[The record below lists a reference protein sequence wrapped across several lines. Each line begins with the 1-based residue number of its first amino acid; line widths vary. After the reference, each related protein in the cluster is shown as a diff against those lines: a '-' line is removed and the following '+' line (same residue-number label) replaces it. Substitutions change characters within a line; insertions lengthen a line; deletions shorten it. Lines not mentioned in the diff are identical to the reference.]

1 MGSASRRTRAHKIQA
16 SLTEEEWKKMNTAF
30 EASSCQ
36 YLSEYFRLKLFD
48 KTITMNYRNKSLDDF
63 ISQLILLRV
72 EFHDFAERFSTAEQ
86 TLQNFISKDPK
97 TIQPKM
103 QWEHTQKF
111 FEKLDEIK
119 QCINQFSD
127 LWSQELIL

>member
-1 MGSASRRTRAHKIQA
+1 MGSASGRTRGQVIH
-16 SLTEEEWKKMNTAF
+16 SYLSEEEWKKMNLAF
-30 EASSCQ
+30 EASACQ
-36 YLSEYFRLKLFD
+36 YLSEYIRLKLFD
-48 KTITMNYRNKSLDDF
+48 KTITMNYRNKSLDAL
-63 ISQLILLRV
+63 ISQLILLRT
-72 EFHDFAERFSTAEQ
+72 EFHDFAERFCRAEQ
-86 TLQNFISKDPK
+86 TLQNSISKDPQ

-103 QWEHTQKF
+103 EWEHTQKF